1 MKMILAAAVE
11 ALMGFPLLHVMTE
24 AEDLAATYTLMCDQQ
39 WRPKFT
45 DSGHTEK
52 FQGMEQNTHPSGG
65 VWQDA
70 S

>member
-1 MKMILAAAVE
+1 MKLILAAAVE
-11 ALMGFPLLHVMTE
+11 VLVGLPLLRVMTE

-39 WRPKFT
+39 GRPKFT
-45 DSGHTEK
+45 DFGHTEK
-52 FQGMEQNTHPSGG
+52 FQDMEQNTNPSGG